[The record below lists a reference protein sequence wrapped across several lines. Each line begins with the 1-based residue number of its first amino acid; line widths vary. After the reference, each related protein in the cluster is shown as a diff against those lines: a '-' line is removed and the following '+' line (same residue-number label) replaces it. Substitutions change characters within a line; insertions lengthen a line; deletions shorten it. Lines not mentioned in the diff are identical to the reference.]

1 MIMNQYKDLKLIKN
15 DKITQE
21 SLYQELLKKTK

>member
-1 MIMNQYKDLKLIKN
+1 MNQYKDLKLIKN